1 MVDQRVPEVV
11 VVSRQS
17 QPAALEGLHIDHAER
32 QGRMLLQYYRR

>member
-1 MVDQRVPEVV
+1 V

-17 QPAALEGLHIDHAER
+17 QPAVLEGLHIDHVER